1 MPTNTNKEG
10 QSVPEE
16 ITTIFQEHQEAIVI
30 IVDPVT
36 SSEESAVSAFVK
48 MLDKD
53 KGGKL
58 ASLLDSIL
66 TNLKATYGEK
76 RGRLPSKATAN
87 P

>member
-1 MPTNTNKEG
+1 MATNVNKEG

-16 ITTIFQEHQEAIVI
+16 VTTILHNHLEAIVI
-30 IVDPVT
+30 TVDPVVST
-36 SSEESAVSAFVK
+36 EESAVAAFVK

-66 TNLKATYGEK
+66 TNLKATDGEK
-76 RGRLPSKATAN
+76 CGSLPSKATVN
-87 P
+87 T